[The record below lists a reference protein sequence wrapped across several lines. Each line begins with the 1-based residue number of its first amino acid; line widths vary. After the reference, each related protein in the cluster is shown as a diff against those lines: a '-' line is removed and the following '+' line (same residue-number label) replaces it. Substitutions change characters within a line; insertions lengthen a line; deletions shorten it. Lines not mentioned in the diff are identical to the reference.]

1 MVTVHKIKQL
11 NSIQNQ
17 SIQFKMI
24 IPVFSNSDNSNHD
37 EVNWVDE
44 CIRKKFAPGKV
55 FSLQFM
61 CMDTILRNTEHTI
74 EKDMEESRTVCNL
87 DNSALGYEENNLLEL
102 LVTFYTTRSLVFTP
116 SVYLFMVRR
125 REAVRSMFYTAP
137 CGFSY
142 QLDEDWFTH
151 LLENNPG
158 YLYNEYYKDNDGFK
172 YQYYYFFIIDTLV
185 KRGVYKF
192 LLDNFF

>member
-1 MVTVHKIKQL
+1 
-11 NSIQNQ
+11 
-17 SIQFKMI
+17 MI

-37 EVNWVDE
+37 EVNRVNE

-87 DNSALGYEENNLLEL
+87 ENCTMRYRKTSLFEL
-102 LVTFYTTRSLVFTP
+102 ISTFYTTRSLQFTP
-116 SVYLFMVRR
+116 SVNLFMVIE
-125 REAVRSMFYTAP
+125 REDLRSMYHTEP

-142 QLDEDWFTH
+142 QLDDYIH
-151 LLENNPG
+151 LLE
-158 YLYNEYYKDNDGFK
+158 LYPWHLCDKYYSNRQDFKD
-172 YQYYYFFIIDTLV
+172 QYAYFIIFHLI
-185 KRGVYKF
+185 RCGVYKF
-192 LLDNFF
+192 LLKIFFPFIE

>member
-1 MVTVHKIKQL
+1 MFR
-11 NSIQNQ
+11 NSEPIQ
-17 SIQFKMI
+17 SMASKS
-24 IPVFSNSDNSNHD
+24 SNCNSSNCA
-37 EVNWVDE
+37 WA

-61 CMDTILRNTEHTI
+61 CMDTILRNTEQTI
-74 EKDMEESRTVCNL
+74 ERDMEESRTVCNL

-102 LVTFYTTRSLVFTP
+102 MVTFYTTRSLVFTP

-192 LLDNFF
+192 LLDNFFFEEYCFFFFE